1 MSPTWMSLL
10 TTVICGNGNTYSQI
24 SGYYMED
31 GGKIRL
37 SDGKRELLSSE
48 ASKLWKTNQAPKP
61 CSVLSHASTNNIDV
75 GGSQFKVFG
84 SDCTEKR
91 HYLCEYKGW
100 HESLYS

>member
-1 MSPTWMSLL
+1 MSYPSEY
-10 TTVICGNGNTYSQI
+10 IAFGPI
-24 SGYYMED
+24 SGYYMD
-31 GGKIRL
+31 DDGKIRP

-61 CSVLSHASTNNIDV
+61 CSVLSRASTNNIDV

-91 HYLCEYKGW
+91 HYLCEYKGL
-100 HESLYS
+100 HESPYS

>member
-1 MSPTWMSLL
+1 MSYPSEY
-10 TTVICGNGNTYSQI
+10 IAFGQI
-24 SGYYMED
+24 SGYYMD
-31 GGKIRL
+31 DDGKIRL

-61 CSVLSHASTNNIDV
+61 CSVLSRASTNNIDV

-91 HYLCEYKGW
+91 HYLCEYKGL